1 MKKVLTIFSQF
12 AVGALFV
19 FSGLVKMNDH
29 VGFSFKLEEYFSEEV
44 LNLPIFEPF
53 ALSIAVL
60 LVIAEV
66 LLGAALI
73 LGLYKRWTLIL
84 LSAMIGFFTFL
95 TFWSAYFNQ
104 VTDCGCFGDAIPLTP
119 WESFYKD
126 VILTVF
132 ILVLWWGRDVLF
144 DRWPKWLVSIK
155 LAAIPLFCFG
165 LTYNVLY
172 HLPVVDF
179 RAYAEGNSI
188 VEGMKSA
195 EELGLEPPQ
204 YEVIYTMENANGALQ

>member
-1 MKKVLTIFSQF
+1 MKKVLAIFSQF
-12 AVGALFV
+12 AVGALFI
-19 FSGLVKMNDH
+19 FSGLVKMNDP

-44 LNLPIFEPF
+44 LNLPVFEPF
-53 ALSIAVL
+53 ALTIAIL

-119 WESFYKD
+119 
-126 VILTVF
+126 
-132 ILVLWWGRDVLF
+132 
-144 DRWPKWLVSIK
+144 
-155 LAAIPLFCFG
+155 
-165 LTYNVLY
+165 
-172 HLPVVDF
+172 
-179 RAYAEGNSI
+179 
-188 VEGMKSA
+188 
-195 EELGLEPPQ
+195 
-204 YEVIYTMENANGALQ
+204 